1 MKEDI
6 YEKKHLCFDCMCLF
20 CSVLRWLWRRKAS
33 CMSQMTTSV
42 AVETQ
47 EIALQPMEQYVSV
60 SSKVSSE
67 QEVSVV
73 PKTSGTVKKLYVSLG
88 DTVKAGDVLF
98 EIDDTEARLQVQ
110 QAQASLESAQA
121 NYDQNVGGSLET
133 QLDQMQATVDSY
145 QIQYDDLQK
154 ELEETEALY
163 EIGAAS
169 QSEVDNLK
177 SSVNKAKIQLESAQ
191 KQLELNQGSIL
202 EDTKKSLQANITQ
215 AEASLASAQKQLD
228 DTKVRAE
235 IDGIVGTLNIS
246 EGSVVS
252 AQSEAMTLVNMDNLK
267 VSFHVSE
274 DVINQISVGSPVYIT
289 VSAVSDEPMTATV
302 TNISEAADSSTR
314 LYQVEAAL
322 NNPEGNLK
330 PGMFANVRLVTET
343 KEDTIVVPLNTVLTD
358 NGEKYVFVV
367 DENNIAHKTT
377 VETGLE
383 NDTYI
388 EITSGLSIGDTVVTK
403 GQDFLSD
410 GNTVN
415 ITNGT
420 TEQESTAEETEQE

>member
-215 AEASLASAQKQLD
+215 AEASLASAHKQLD

-420 TEQESTAEETEQE
+420 TEQETTAEETEQE

>member
-33 CMSQMTTSV
+33 WGHVTDDNICCRRNAGNCS
-42 AVETQ
+42 A
-47 EIALQPMEQYVSV
+47 AY

-322 NNPEGNLK
+322 SNPEGNLK